1 MRLVWDACAGDG
13 IGPGPAVVFGC
24 LPDEELQGAQ
34 ASAGDLLASVTT
46 ARMDKAAFERVA
58 YDARLRSTR
67 ARTASYYPLTPIAYQ
82 KPALPLASTHSR
94 DTAQPQQSL

>member
-1 MRLVWDACAGDG
+1 MVWDDVQRDRA
-13 IGPGPAVVFGC
+13 GPAVVFGC

-34 ASAGDLLASVTT
+34 ASAGGDLLASATT

-94 DTAQPQQSL
+94 DTAQPRQSL